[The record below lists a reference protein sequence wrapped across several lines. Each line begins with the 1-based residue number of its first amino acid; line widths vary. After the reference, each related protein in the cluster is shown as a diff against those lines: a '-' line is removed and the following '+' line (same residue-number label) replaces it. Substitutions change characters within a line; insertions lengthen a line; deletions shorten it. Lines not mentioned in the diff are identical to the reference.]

1 MTFIRFFFYLIALT
15 LVQVGIVLAIPELV
29 PVNDVI
35 RVIVFFAVLTA
46 AIYPIA
52 NMGAGSKDGYTFITT
67 AYIAIGLR
75 FILSMCYVVYYK
87 MTRTTYENGFIFSF
101 FISYIFYT
109 VFEITSLTAKLRPD
123 LKAKQSSN
131 EPGNK

>member
-1 MTFIRFFFYLIALT
+1 MNFLRFYLFLAAIT
-15 LVQVGIVLAIPELV
+15 LIQVSVAMAIPQLI

-35 RVIVFFAVLTA
+35 RAVMFMAILTA

-52 NMGAGSKDGYTFITT
+52 RIGKNQKDPHTFIIT

-75 FILSMCYVVYYK
+75 FILSMCYIVYYK
-87 MTRTTYENGFIFSF
+87 LTRSTYDTGFIFSF

-109 VFEITSLTAKLRPD
+109 VFEITSLTAKLRPN
-123 LKAKQSSN
+123 LKGKPSSN
-131 EPGNK
+131 ESDNE

>member
-1 MTFIRFFFYLIALT
+1 MTFIRFYLYLIAIT
-15 LVQVGIVLAIPELV
+15 LLQVGIVLSIPQLI

-35 RVIVFFAVLTA
+35 KAIVFFAILTA
-46 AIYPIA
+46 AIFPIA
-52 NMGAGSKDGYTFITT
+52 NMGAGNKDGYTFITT

-87 MTRTTYENGFIFSF
+87 LTRTTYENGFIFSF

-109 VFEITSLTAKLRPD
+109 VFEITSLTAKLRPN
-123 LKAKQSSN
+123 LKGKTSSDESVN
-131 EPGNK
+131 N

>member
-1 MTFIRFFFYLIALT
+1 MTFIRFYLYLVAIT
-15 LVQVGIVLAIPELV
+15 LIQVGIAMAIPQLI

-35 RVIVFFAVLTA
+35 KAIVFFAILTA
-46 AIYPIA
+46 AIFPIA
-52 NMGAGSKDGYTFITT
+52 HMGAGNKDAYTFITT

-87 MTRTTYENGFIFSF
+87 LTRTTYENGFIFSF

-109 VFEITSLTAKLRPD
+109 VFEITSLTAKLRPN
-123 LKAKQSSN
+123 LKGKTSSDESVN
-131 EPGNK
+131 N